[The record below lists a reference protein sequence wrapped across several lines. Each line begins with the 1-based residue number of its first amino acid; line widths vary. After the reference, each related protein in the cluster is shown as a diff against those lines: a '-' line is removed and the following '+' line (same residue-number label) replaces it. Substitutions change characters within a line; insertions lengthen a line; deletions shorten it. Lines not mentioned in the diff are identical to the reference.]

1 MILEK
6 TLASKIQI
14 VINSN
19 HKQILLSEIFYKEPD
34 LVIVNGLIRK
44 DCKQYCNLEF
54 DINSIILS
62 FNDNINS
69 CENMFLGLSN
79 IIEIDLSNFD
89 FSYVT
94 TMKSMFKDCKHLKKI
109 DFGNINTSKIVSM
122 QSTFENCYNLISI
135 DLSKFDTSLVTTFE
149 SMFYNCSSLKS
160 IDTSNFN
167 TTNAV
172 NISNMFANCNQLISI
187 NLSNFDT
194 SNIKNMKGIFYSCKN
209 IKYIDLQNL
218 VDNSLDIITELLD
231 NNYNSLYIN
240 LKYFKI
246 PNTHKINL
254 NSVFGVDKSNIKI
267 CIENYNDKNII
278 LKNKMNDC
286 SNFCF
291 QENVKFDVEKEICFC
306 NEKYKYEYNN
316 KCLQECPS
324 NTYKIFKDKFIC
336 NGNNNNI
343 SAQEEHYHNYNYN
356 DNKHLKNFLE
366 FDRILGNNQIKI
378 FRRNSFPTPNN
389 GPGSNKCP
397 GSGPGPN
404 PGEDTTRVNNCPH
417 AINSAQED
425 CEVEGYLPYGP
436 INLNSGINPQEYKYE
451 YNKCCYKQCPV
462 NTKVYEKEQ
471 RCFDSCLTT
480 QITDGNTCIDIKQSD
495 THKPETQHIIEEVET
510 HVKCYYTCETCDS
523 PGTEENHNCNTCKND
538 YIYKYNNK
546 CLNQCQAPLKT
557 SVNDKKCLDSCPSE
571 QFEYDNSCYI
581 DCPDGTNKIFIERN
595 ICIKTVPEG
604 YYKDEHNIY
613 QKCYDTCKIC
623 NKTGTAYSHNCEKC
637 KDNYLFLKVFLAN
650 NNNCYARCDK
660 NYYYFDVSSQYKCED
675 ACPTGFKKIPAKK
688 KCINDCVN
696 DDDYKIEYNNECY
709 MECPEKLK
717 TDVKTNKCLQS
728 CYDNQFEFE
737 NKCYYNLTGD
747 IKNFFQSGNIYINN
761 TDNFD
766 NILYNI
772 IFSAYPSEPGS
783 EILVQSPD
791 NKVFQITSS
800 SNELEIIKDKSKN
813 INGLSI
819 VDLGECENVLK
830 RENNINEN
838 DSLIF
843 IKSEVKS
850 NKASEKNVHIDV
862 YNPYT
867 KEKLNLSLCDQIPV
881 GIYFP
886 TELNTGTKSLY
897 DKMKNYGYNMFDIND
912 AFYQD
917 ICTPFDSS
925 NGTDILLTDRI
936 DYIYF
941 NEDTQCQSNCEY
953 NEYSM
958 ESQYLSCS
966 CSITEEVDIENVK
979 NEEFNTKKLYQ
990 SFYEVLKY
998 SNYDILK
1005 CYKII
1010 LDINVIKTNLGSLI
1024 VIFFFVCYLTCLFI
1038 FIFRGIIPL
1047 KIKLRNEL
1055 YKYPKGYNLFIRLKI
1070 DKLLYPPI
1078 KMKSNLRFLSINRR
1092 NKGNKKVYNNII
1104 YMNINNNYD
1113 SIHSNKIIPNS
1124 SYKSC
1129 ALDKYSKKNLYQ
1141 EKNNQIKKDLSDFE
1155 LNQLDYLKA
1164 LKLDKRSFCQ
1174 LYIALLN
1181 REHLIIFTFCNCN
1194 DYNLL
1199 AVKVSRFIFLLVG
1212 DMALNVFFF
1221 SDESMHK
1228 LFISYGKYDF
1238 IQQIPQITYSTIITQ
1253 IIEIFLCY
1261 LSLTDVYIYRVK
1273 NNLIKGNIRNIKNI
1287 IKCLR
1292 IKLIIYFI
1300 FIFLFLCIYW
1310 YIISIFCGVY
1320 KNTQIPFIKDS
1331 LISFSIGLA
1340 YPFVFYF
1347 ISACLRSCSLKST
1360 KEKCKCLYDFSYIIP
1375 CF

>member
-1 MILEK
+1 
-6 TLASKIQI
+6 
-14 VINSN
+14 
-19 HKQILLSEIFYKEPD
+19 
-34 LVIVNGLIRK
+34 
-44 DCKQYCNLEF
+44 
-54 DINSIILS
+54 
-62 FNDNINS
+62 
-69 CENMFLGLSN
+69 
-79 IIEIDLSNFD
+79 
-89 FSYVT
+89 
-94 TMKSMFKDCKHLKKI
+94 
-109 DFGNINTSKIVSM
+109 
-122 QSTFENCYNLISI
+122 
-135 DLSKFDTSLVTTFE
+135 
-149 SMFYNCSSLKS
+149 
-160 IDTSNFN
+160 
-167 TTNAV
+167 
-172 NISNMFANCNQLISI
+172 
-187 NLSNFDT
+187 
-194 SNIKNMKGIFYSCKN
+194 
-209 IKYIDLQNL
+209 
-218 VDNSLDIITELLD
+218 
-231 NNYNSLYIN
+231 
-240 LKYFKI
+240 
-246 PNTHKINL
+246 
-254 NSVFGVDKSNIKI
+254 
-267 CIENYNDKNII
+267 
-278 LKNKMNDC
+278 
-286 SNFCF
+286 
-291 QENVKFDVEKEICFC
+291 
-306 NEKYKYEYNN
+306 
-316 KCLQECPS
+316 
-324 NTYKIFKDKFIC
+324 
-336 NGNNNNI
+336 
-343 SAQEEHYHNYNYN
+343 
-356 DNKHLKNFLE
+356 
-366 FDRILGNNQIKI
+366 
-378 FRRNSFPTPNN
+378 
-389 GPGSNKCP
+389 
-397 GSGPGPN
+397 
-404 PGEDTTRVNNCPH
+404 
-417 AINSAQED
+417 
-425 CEVEGYLPYGP
+425 
-436 INLNSGINPQEYKYE
+436 
-451 YNKCCYKQCPV
+451 
-462 NTKVYEKEQ
+462 
-471 RCFDSCLTT
+471 
-480 QITDGNTCIDIKQSD
+480 
-495 THKPETQHIIEEVET
+495 
-510 HVKCYYTCETCDS
+510 
-523 PGTEENHNCNTCKND
+523 
-538 YIYKYNNK
+538 
-546 CLNQCQAPLKT
+546 
-557 SVNDKKCLDSCPSE
+557 
-571 QFEYDNSCYI
+571 
-581 DCPDGTNKIFIERN
+581 
-595 ICIKTVPEG
+595 
-604 YYKDEHNIY
+604 
-613 QKCYDTCKIC
+613 
-623 NKTGTAYSHNCEKC
+623 
-637 KDNYLFLKVFLAN
+637 
-650 NNNCYARCDK
+650 
-660 NYYYFDVSSQYKCED
+660 
-675 ACPTGFKKIPAKK
+675 
-688 KCINDCVN
+688 
-696 DDDYKIEYNNECY
+696 

-717 TDVKTNKCLQS
+717 TDVKTNKC
-728 CYDNQFEFE
+728 YD
-737 NKCYYNLTGD
+737 NLTGD
-747 IKNFFQSGNIYINN
+747 IKKFFQSGNIYINN

-800 SNELEIIKDKSKN
+800 LNELEIIKDKSKN

-886 TELNTGTKSLY
+886 TELSTGTKSLY

-966 CSITEEVDIENVK
+966 CSITEEVEIENIK

-1104 YMNINNNYD
+1104 YMNINNYYD

-1141 EKNNQIKKDLSDFE
+1141 EKNNQIKIDLSDFE

-1174 LYIALLN
+1174 LYIALLK

-1360 KEKCKCLYDFSYIIP
+1360 KKKCKCLYDFSYIIP